1 MAKTRPYLFYDVV
14 VSICSTCYRKVEGK
28 TVFQDDKVFLLK
40 RCPEHGSEKILIADD
55 VDYYRRCREIFI
67 KPPEMPLVYNT
78 PVKWG
83 CPYDC
88 GLCTDH
94 EQHSCLTLVEVCD
107 YCNLRCPV
115 CYASSGP
122 ERQQFRSLDQIEKML
137 DAVVRNEGHPDV
149 VQLSGGEPTVHPN
162 FFEIVEM
169 AKARPIRHL
178 MVNTNGVRIAQEED
192 FVKRLAEVKEDLEIY
207 LQWDSF
213 EREPLMQLRDAD
225 LRRIREQAIE
235 HLNRYNISTNLVV
248 TLKKGLNDHEIG
260 KTIDYALKQPCVRG
274 VTFQPIQDAGR
285 LESWLPEE
293 SQTNCH
299 PERSMT
305 SGEAGSHAQSRDPV
319 SPAGKYV
326 RNFNPA
332 TDRLT
337 LTEVRRKIL
346 EQTSVFKPE
355 DVIPVPCHPDSLA
368 MAYALKLNG
377 KVTPLT
383 SMIPPEVLINGAKN
397 TILYEQEPAVRD
409 GLFKLFATNHSPQSQ
424 AGTLRELLCCLPKV
438 WVPNELTT
446 DHVET
451 AASPVPPTPN
461 CHPERSMNSGEA
473 GSHAQSRDPVS
484 PLTYENIFRII
495 IMQFI
500 DAHSFDVR
508 SVKKT
513 CVHIVHPDGRLI
525 PFDTYNLF
533 YRDDL
538 EQTRLAPL
546 RNSAEAAANS
556 FRRND
561 LIVARQFT
569 GGEPEQQ

>member
-1 MAKTRPYLFYDVV
+1 MAKTRPYLFYDVAI
-14 VSICSTCYRKVEGK
+14 SICSTCYRKVEAK
-28 TVFQDDKVFLLK
+28 TVFQEGNVYLLK
-40 RCPEHGSEKILIADD
+40 RCPQHGAEKVLIADD
-55 VDYYRRCREIFI
+55 IDYYRRCREVFI

-94 EQHSCLTLVEVCD
+94 EQHSCLTLVEICD

-115 CYASSGP
+115 CYADSGP
-122 ERQQFRSLDQIEKML
+122 ERQQFRTLQQVEQML

-149 VQLSGGEPTVHPN
+149 VQLSGGEPTVHPD
-162 FFEIVEM
+162 FFKIVEL

-192 FVKRLAEVKEDLEIY
+192 FVKHLADYKDDFEVY
-207 LQWDSF
+207 LQFDSF
-213 EREPLMQLRDAD
+213 EREPLMQLRGAD
-225 LRRIREQAIE
+225 LRRIREDALE
-235 HLNRYNISTNLVV
+235 RLNRHNIATNLVV

-285 LESWLPEE
+285 LQSWIPDE
-293 SQTNCH
+293 SQKDCH
-299 PERSMT
+299 PERRMS
-305 SGEAGSHAQSRDPV
+305 SGEAGSHAQSRDLV
-319 SPAGKYV
+319 SGFVPSTDTGKPGKYV

-346 EQTSVFKPE
+346 EQTSVFRPE
-355 DVIPVPCHPDSLA
+355 DIIPVPCHPDSLA

-383 SMIPPEVLINGAKN
+383 SMIPPEVLINGAAN

-409 GLFKLFATNHSPQSQ
+409 NLFKLFATNHSPASS

-438 WVPNELTT
+438 LVP
-446 DHVET
+446 D
-451 AASPVPPTPN
+451 AI
-461 CHPERSMNSGEA
+461 
-473 GSHAQSRDPVS
+473 
-484 PLTYENIFRII
+484 TYENVFRII

-546 RNSAEAAANS
+546 RQRAEAALAGS
-556 FRRND
+556 
-561 LIVARQFT
+561 
-569 GGEPEQQ
+569 

>member
-1 MAKTRPYLFYDVV
+1 MPHKTRPYLFYDVAI
-14 VSICSTCYRKVEGK
+14 SICSTCYRKVEAK
-28 TVFQDDKVFLLK
+28 TVFQDGNVYLLK
-40 RCPEHGSEKILIADD
+40 RCPQHGAEKVLIADD
-55 VDYYRRCREIFI
+55 VDYYRRSREVFI

-94 EQHSCLTLVEVCD
+94 EQHSCLTLVEICD

-115 CYASSGP
+115 CYAASGP
-122 ERQQFRSLDQIEKML
+122 ERQQFRTLPQIEKML
-137 DAVVRNEGHPDV
+137 DAIVRNEGHPDV
-149 VQLSGGEPTVHPN
+149 VQLSGGEPTVHPD
-162 FFEIVEM
+162 FFKIVEL

-192 FVKRLAEVKEDLEIY
+192 FVKRLADYKEDFEVY
-207 LQWDSF
+207 LQFDSF
-213 EREPLMQLRDAD
+213 ELEPLMQLRGAD
-225 LRRIREQAIE
+225 LRRIRHDALEK
-235 HLNRYNISTNLVV
+235 LNRYNIATNLVV

-260 KTIDYALKQPCVRG
+260 KTIDFALQQPCVRG

-285 LESWLPEE
+285 LE
-293 SQTNCH
+293 
-299 PERSMT
+299 
-305 SGEAGSHAQSRDPV
+305 
-319 SPAGKYV
+319 
-326 RNFNPA
+326 NFNPA
-332 TDRLT
+332 SDRLT

-346 EQTSVFKPE
+346 EQTQVFRPE
-355 DVIPVPCHPDSLA
+355 DIIPVPCHPDSLA

-383 SMIPPEVLINGAKN
+383 SMIPPEVLINGAAN
-397 TILYEQEPAVRD
+397 TILYEQEPAVLNNLRD
-409 GLFKLFATNHSPQSQ
+409 NLFKLFATNHSPDSS

-438 WVPNELTT
+438 LVP
-446 DHVET
+446 D
-451 AASPVPPTPN
+451 AI
-461 CHPERSMNSGEA
+461 
-473 GSHAQSRDPVS
+473 
-484 PLTYENIFRII
+484 TYENIFRII

-533 YRDDL
+533 YRDAL

-546 RNSAEAAANS
+546 RNRAESALAA
-556 FRRND
+556 
-561 LIVARQFT
+561 T
-569 GGEPEQQ
+569 